1 MENILNFFVK
11 FEVWIYLLLS
21 IVGIYYIRKV
31 ILALQEWRSSV
42 FGLEKEYAQRR
53 FSGAMSIIL
62 LLLFFGFAEFIFV
75 SFIAPGYPSMKQI
88 TTPTIDLLATREP
101 TLETLAGMVN
111 PLPTNLAGGN
121 IPVSDGCVPGQLEWV
136 DPVQGAE
143 IAGTVEL
150 KATINMDNMG
160 FFKYEFSST
169 NGERWVTIAANTGKK
184 IEEMLGVWDT
194 TQLIPGDYLL
204 RLIVT
209 DNKGDNL
216 PECRISIRI
225 ISP

>member
-21 IVGIYYIRKV
+21 FVGIYYIRKV

-75 SFIAPGYPSMKQI
+75 TFIAPGYPSMNQI
-88 TTPTIDLLATREP
+88 TTPTIDLLATMEP
-101 TLETLAGMVN
+101 TLAPLTGTLN
-111 PLPTNLAGGN
+111 PPLTDLAVEN
-121 IPVSDGCVPGQLEWV
+121 VPDSEGCVPEQLEWI

-143 IAGTVEL
+143 IAGTIEL
-150 KATINMDNMG
+150 KATVNMDNMG

-184 IEEMLGVWDT
+184 IEEVLGVWDT
-194 TQLIPGDYLL
+194 SQLIPGDYLL

-216 PECRISIRI
+216 PGCRISIRI

>member
-21 IVGIYYIRKV
+21 VVGFFYVRKV
-31 ILALQEWRSSV
+31 FLALQEWKSSV
-42 FGLEKEYAQRR
+42 FGLEKEFAQRR
-53 FSGAMSIIL
+53 FSAGMSIIL

-75 SFIAPGYPSMKQI
+75 TFIAPGYPTMNQL

-101 TLETLAGMVN
+101 TLITMAGTGNPPGTDLAVEK
-111 PLPTNLAGGN
+111 
-121 IPVSDGCVPGQLEWV
+121 IPDSEGCVPGQLEWV
-136 DPVQGAE
+136 DPIQGDE

-150 KATINMDNMG
+150 MATVNMDNMG

-169 NGERWVTIAANTGKK
+169 NGERWVTIAANTGNK
-184 IEEMLGVWDT
+184 IEEVLGVWDT
-194 TQLIPGDYLL
+194 SQLIPGDYLL
-204 RLIVT
+204 RIIVT

>member
-21 IVGIYYIRKV
+21 IVGFYYIRKV
-31 ILALQEWRSSV
+31 FLALQEWRSSV

-75 SFIAPGYPSMKQI
+75 TFIAPGYPSMNQI
-88 TTPTIDLLATREP
+88 TTPTIDLLATRQP
-101 TLETLAGMVN
+101 TLVTLSGTIN
-111 PLPTNLAGGN
+111 PASTDLPAEK
-121 IPVSDGCVPGQLEWV
+121 IPNTEGCVSGQLEWV
-136 DPVQGAE
+136 DPIQGGE
-143 IAGTVEL
+143 LAGIVEL
-150 KATINMDNMG
+150 KATVNLDNIG

-169 NGERWVTIAANTGKK
+169 NGESWVTIAANTGKK
-184 IEEMLGVWDT
+184 IEEVLGVWDT
-194 TQLIPGDYLL
+194 SQLIPGDYLL

-225 ISP
+225 ITP

>member
-21 IVGIYYIRKV
+21 IVGILTIRKV
-31 ILALQEWRSSV
+31 FLALQEWRSSV

-75 SFIAPGYPSMKQI
+75 TFIAPGYPTMNQI

-101 TLETLAGMVN
+101 TLEILAGTVN
-111 PLPTNLAGGN
+111 PQPTNLVTGN
-121 IPVSDGCVPGQLEWV
+121 IPNSEGCIPGQLEWV

-143 IAGTVEL
+143 ISGTVEL

-169 NGERWVTIAANTGKK
+169 NGERYVTIAANTGKK
-184 IEEMLGVWDT
+184 VEEVLGVWDT